1 LNRQIKTFWLSA
13 LVFIIGLLI
22 SQFSSYLL
30 EKKLVESLQDHLN
43 SQTSIL
49 SEQIQRRIN
58 LYINTLRS
66 GAEVLDKGHAEN
78 FDERFLLFC
87 QSQRFQNVNTGINEI
102 GFIPAISLDPP
113 LPQNKISSLCSV
125 PNGTLI
131 PVTKEVPINPTFFD
145 VLKQPIGEG
154 QVVASDLLEVS
165 FRLNTPK
172 ADGQIFYYPIGNYD
186 SQMQTKLVG
195 HPKLIG
201 WLFLILRKSY
211 LAERLK
217 IEQDSGMK
225 VRIETLETKSAPA
238 SLIYESA
245 HYKEITQSAHAGLL
259 VVNETIIPV
268 AGKSWKLY
276 TSFTPAYLDS
286 YIEKNKTFTWISG
299 ITISAFAAML
309 FAFLRLRYLAKRDLI
324 KGMHTTPE
332 INTHTLATDLGDVI
346 DYASVAADGN
356 ATNSINQAGE
366 ASSKLTA
373 FDDLTSLPNSF
384 VFSDRILT
392 EMHRAKRDNFVF
404 AVVCFSIDKLDTIID
419 AYGQPV
425 ANELMVQ
432 IGKLATDCVRTTD
445 TVSRL
450 ENNLFAVLISQQH
463 EIKNLTHVAY
473 KILDSIS
480 GSVALSQRKLSVG
493 ISLGMAIFPNDSSSV
508 EELLVHANE
517 ARKEAESLGGNQL
530 IFYSRPLGEVVG
542 KRRVFAREIREAI
555 NSKQLAMRFQPVVD
569 VTSGRF
575 MKAEALIRWI
585 SPEDGEIKPQEFIA
599 IAEEAGLIVEI
610 GNFVFTETVNF
621 LKKWRNVL
629 PEGFQISVNLSPQQ
643 LKLDPHI
650 TKNWLNLLQ
659 EKEVSTRSILLEITE
674 GMLLDDDRQ
683 VINSLFELRSAGI
696 QFCLDD
702 FGTGHSSIAYLKKLD
717 ISYIKID
724 QSFVRDL
731 ANNVY
736 DQKIVEGILLFAKK
750 LGVQSVAE
758 GIENKAQYDYLRQFQ
773 CEFCQGFYFA
783 RPMLPEELIELL
795 KER

>member
-1 LNRQIKTFWLSA
+1 MNRQIKTFWLSA
-13 LVFIIGLLI
+13 LVFIFGLLI

-30 EKKLVESLQDHLN
+30 EQKLAERLQDHLN

-102 GFIPAISLDPP
+102 GFIPAVSLNPP

-125 PNGTLI
+125 PNGNLI
-131 PVTKEVPINPTFFD
+131 PVTKEAQINPAFFD

-154 QVVASDLLEVS
+154 QVVASDLLEIS
-165 FRLNTPK
+165 FRLNTGK

-186 SQMQTKLVG
+186 SQMQSKLVG

-201 WLFLILRKSY
+201 WLFLVLRKSY

-225 VRIETLETKSAPA
+225 VRIETVETKGAPA

-245 HYKEITQSAHAGLL
+245 HYKEITKSANAGLL

-286 YIEKNKTFTWISG
+286 YIEKNKIFTWLSG
-299 ITISAFAAML
+299 ITFSAFAAML
-309 FAFLRLRYLAKRDLI
+309 FAFLRVRYLAKQDEI
-324 KGMHTTPE
+324 KGG
-332 INTHTLATDLGDVI
+332 NTATGEVIPHSPVSVDSNTVDSMNQKSKETSRLA
-346 DYASVAADGN
+346 
-356 ATNSINQAGE
+356 
-366 ASSKLTA
+366 A
-373 FDDLTSLPNSF
+373 FDDLTALPNSF
-384 VFSDRILT
+384 VLSDRILT
-392 EMHRAKRDNFVF
+392 EIQRAKRDNFVF
-404 AVVCFSIDKLDTIID
+404 AVVCFSIDKLDTIVD
-419 AYGQPV
+419 AYGQNV
-425 ANELMVQ
+425 ANELIVQ
-432 IGKLATDCVRTTD
+432 ISKLATDCVRTTD

-450 ENNLFAVLISQQH
+450 ENNMFAVLISQQH

-480 GSVALSQRKLSVG
+480 GSVALSQRKLSVE

-508 EELLVHANE
+508 EELLIHAND

-530 IFYSRPLGEVVG
+530 LFYSRPLGEVVG

-569 VTSGRF
+569 VATGKF

-650 TKNWLNLLQ
+650 TKNWLNLLR
-659 EKEVSTRSILLEITE
+659 EKEVSTTSILLEITE

-758 GIENKAQYDYLRQFQ
+758 GIENKAQFEYLRKFE

-795 KER
+795 EGR

>member
-1 LNRQIKTFWLSA
+1 MNRQIKTFWLSA
-13 LVFIIGLLI
+13 LVFIFGLLI

-30 EKKLVESLQDHLN
+30 EQKLAERLQDHLN

-102 GFIPAISLDPP
+102 GFIPAVSLNPP

-286 YIEKNKTFTWISG
+286 YIEKNKIFTWLSG
-299 ITISAFAAML
+299 ITFSAFAAML
-309 FAFLRLRYLAKRDLI
+309 FAFLRVRYLAKQDEI
-324 KGMHTTPE
+324 KGG
-332 INTHTLATDLGDVI
+332 NTATGEVIPHSPVSVDSNTVDSMNQKSKETSRLA
-346 DYASVAADGN
+346 
-356 ATNSINQAGE
+356 
-366 ASSKLTA
+366 A
-373 FDDLTSLPNSF
+373 FDDLTALPNSF
-384 VFSDRILT
+384 VLSDRILT
-392 EMHRAKRDNFVF
+392 EIQRAKRDNFVF
-404 AVVCFSIDKLDTIID
+404 AVVCFSIDKLDTIVD
-419 AYGQPV
+419 AYGQNV
-425 ANELMVQ
+425 ANELIVQ
-432 IGKLATDCVRTTD
+432 ISKLATDCVRTTD

-450 ENNLFAVLISQQH
+450 ENNMFAVLISQQH

-480 GSVALSQRKLSVG
+480 GSVALSQRKLSVE

-508 EELLVHANE
+508 EELLIHAND

-530 IFYSRPLGEVVG
+530 LFYSRPLGEVVG

-569 VTSGRF
+569 VATGKF

-650 TKNWLNLLQ
+650 TKNWLNLLR
-659 EKEVSTRSILLEITE
+659 EKEVSTTSILLEITE

-758 GIENKAQYDYLRQFQ
+758 GIENKAQFEYLRKFE

-795 KER
+795 EGR

>member
-1 LNRQIKTFWLSA
+1 MNRQIKTFWLSA
-13 LVFIIGLLI
+13 LVFIFGLLI

-30 EKKLVESLQDHLN
+30 EQKLAERLQDHLN

-102 GFIPAISLDPP
+102 GFIPAVSLNPP

-125 PNGTLI
+125 PNGNLI
-131 PVTKEVPINPTFFD
+131 PVTKEAQINPAFFE

-154 QVVASDLLEVS
+154 QVVASDLLEIS
-165 FRLNTPK
+165 FRLNTGK

-186 SQMQTKLVG
+186 SQMQSKLVG

-201 WLFLILRKSY
+201 WLFLVLRKSY

-225 VRIETLETKSAPA
+225 VRIETVETKGAPA

-245 HYKEITQSAHAGLL
+245 HYKEITKSANAGLL

-286 YIEKNKTFTWISG
+286 YIEKNKIFTWLSG
-299 ITISAFAAML
+299 ITFSAFAAML
-309 FAFLRLRYLAKRDLI
+309 FAFLRVRYLAKQDEI
-324 KGMHTTPE
+324 KGG
-332 INTHTLATDLGDVI
+332 NTATGEVIPHSPVSVDSNTVDSMNQKSKETSRLA
-346 DYASVAADGN
+346 
-356 ATNSINQAGE
+356 
-366 ASSKLTA
+366 A
-373 FDDLTSLPNSF
+373 FDDLTALPNSF
-384 VFSDRILT
+384 VLSDRILT
-392 EMHRAKRDNFVF
+392 EIQRAKRDNFVF
-404 AVVCFSIDKLDTIID
+404 AVVCFSIDKLDTIVD
-419 AYGQPV
+419 AYGQNV
-425 ANELMVQ
+425 ANELIVQ
-432 IGKLATDCVRTTD
+432 ISKLATDCVRTTD

-450 ENNLFAVLISQQH
+450 ENNMFAVLISQQH

-480 GSVALSQRKLSVG
+480 GSVALSQRKLSVE

-508 EELLVHANE
+508 EELLIHAND

-530 IFYSRPLGEVVG
+530 LFYSMPLGEVVG

-569 VTSGRF
+569 VATGKF

-650 TKNWLNLLQ
+650 TKNWLNLLR
-659 EKEVSTRSILLEITE
+659 EKEVSTTSILLEITE

-758 GIENKAQYDYLRQFQ
+758 GIENKAQFEYLRKFE

-795 KER
+795 EGR

>member
-1 LNRQIKTFWLSA
+1 MNRQIKTFWLSA
-13 LVFIIGLLI
+13 LVFIFGLLI

-30 EKKLVESLQDHLN
+30 ERKLAERLQDHLN

-102 GFIPAISLDPP
+102 GFIPAVSLNPP

-125 PNGTLI
+125 PNGNLI
-131 PVTKEVPINPTFFD
+131 PVTKEAQINPAFFE

-154 QVVASDLLEVS
+154 QVVASDLLEIS
-165 FRLNTPK
+165 FRLNTGK

-186 SQMQTKLVG
+186 SQMQSKLVG

-201 WLFLILRKSY
+201 WLFLVLRKSY

-225 VRIETLETKSAPA
+225 VRIETVETKGAPA

-245 HYKEITQSAHAGLL
+245 HYKEITKSANAGLL

-286 YIEKNKTFTWISG
+286 YIEKNKIFTWLSG
-299 ITISAFAAML
+299 ITFSAFAAML
-309 FAFLRLRYLAKRDLI
+309 FAFLRVRYLAKQDEI
-324 KGMHTTPE
+324 KGG
-332 INTHTLATDLGDVI
+332 NTATGEVIPHSPVSVDSNTVDSMNQKSKETSRLA
-346 DYASVAADGN
+346 
-356 ATNSINQAGE
+356 
-366 ASSKLTA
+366 A
-373 FDDLTSLPNSF
+373 FDDLTTLPNSF
-384 VFSDRILT
+384 VLSDRILT
-392 EMHRAKRDNFVF
+392 EIQRAKRDNFVF
-404 AVVCFSIDKLDTIID
+404 AVVCFSIDKLDTIVD
-419 AYGQPV
+419 AYGQNV
-425 ANELMVQ
+425 ANELIVQ
-432 IGKLATDCVRTTD
+432 ISKLATDCVRTTD

-450 ENNLFAVLISQQH
+450 ENNMFAVLISQQH

-480 GSVALSQRKLSVG
+480 GSVALSQRKLSVE

-508 EELLVHANE
+508 EELLNHAND

-530 IFYSRPLGEVVG
+530 LFYSRPLGEVVG

-569 VTSGRF
+569 VATGKF

-650 TKNWLNLLQ
+650 TKNWLNLLR
-659 EKEVSTRSILLEITE
+659 EKEVSTTSILLEITE

-758 GIENKAQYDYLRQFQ
+758 GIENKAQFEYLRKFE

-795 KER
+795 EGR